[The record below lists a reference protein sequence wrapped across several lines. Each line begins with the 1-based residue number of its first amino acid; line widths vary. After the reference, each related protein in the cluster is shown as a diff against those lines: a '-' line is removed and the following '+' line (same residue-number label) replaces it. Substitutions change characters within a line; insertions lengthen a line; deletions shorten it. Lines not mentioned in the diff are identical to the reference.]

1 MDRRT
6 VLAGLAAT
14 GAGLATTDASALHS
28 SFASDPLSRPDRSGR
43 ANWGS
48 RPQRGRPA
56 PLPLGYQLMGQRFGV
71 PPIVLYGVALQESAK
86 LFGPFSLPWPWTLNV
101 RGEPMRYPSYAAA
114 VAGMHSF
121 IAAGVRNIDT
131 CLMQVN
137 WGYHSDKLLTVER
150 ALNPYPN
157 IAVGAQILRRHHADT
172 HNWYSAVGRYHSP
185 ADAARAANYAALV
198 YRRISQVPASQP
210 QPTAAGASNG

>member
-14 GAGLATTDASALHS
+14 GAGLASPSASALQS
-28 SFASDPLSRPDRSGR
+28 SFASDLS
-43 ANWGS
+43 NWGS

-56 PLPLGYQLMGQRFGV
+56 PLPLGYQVMGQRFGV

-86 LFGPFSLPWPWTLNV
+86 LFGPFALPWPWTLNV
-101 RGEPMRYPSYAAA
+101 QRKPIRYPSYAAA

-131 CLMQVN
+131 CVMQVN
-137 WGYHSDKLLTVER
+137 WGYHRDKLLTVER
-150 ALNPYPN
+150 SLDPYPN
-157 IAVGAQILRRHHADT
+157 IAVGAQILREQYANTNDWFR
-172 HNWYSAVGRYHSP
+172 AVGRYHAP
-185 ADAARAANYAALV
+185 ADPGRAASYAKMV
-198 YRRISQVPASQP
+198 YGHMSRVPGLEPSP
-210 QPTAAGASNG
+210 KTAGAANG

>member
-14 GAGLATTDASALHS
+14 GAGLASPSASALQS
-28 SFASDPLSRPDRSGR
+28 SFASDPS
-43 ANWGS
+43 NWGS

-56 PLPLGYQLMGQRFGV
+56 PLPLGYQVMGQRFGV

-101 RGEPMRYPSYAAA
+101 QGKPMRYPSYAAA
-114 VAGMHSF
+114 VAGMHSV

-131 CLMQVN
+131 CVMQVN
-137 WGYHSDKLLTVER
+137 WGYHRDKLLTVER
-150 ALNPYPN
+150 SLDPYPN
-157 IAVGAQILRRHHADT
+157 IAVGAQILREQYAGVGHRSHLDRRVWISIDLDADIPPEET
-172 HNWYSAVGRYHSP
+172 ERL
-185 ADAARAANYAALV
+185 AAGSYALVRSGLTRRQQAAL
-198 YRRISQVPASQP
+198 AE
-210 QPTAAGASNG
+210 A